1 MTIPS
6 RKNSEVSAVGTYT
19 PAQCQV
25 HASRPARVM
34 VLIMLYMYMP
44 LEEVLQNEAVGM
56 NFSVDSKYQFQATS
70 KVR

>member
-6 RKNSEVSAVGTYT
+6 RKNSEVSDVGTYT

-25 HASRPARVM
+25 HASRPTR
-34 VLIMLYMYMP
+34 VLIMLYMYTP

-56 NFSVDSKYQFQATS
+56 NFSL
-70 KVR
+70 

>member
-25 HASRPARVM
+25 YASRPAR

-56 NFSVDSKYQFQATS
+56 NFSVDSQYQFQATS

>member
-6 RKNSEVSAVGTYT
+6 RKNSEVSDVT

-25 HASRPARVM
+25 HASRPAS

-56 NFSVDSKYQFQATS
+56 NFSVDSQYQFQATS